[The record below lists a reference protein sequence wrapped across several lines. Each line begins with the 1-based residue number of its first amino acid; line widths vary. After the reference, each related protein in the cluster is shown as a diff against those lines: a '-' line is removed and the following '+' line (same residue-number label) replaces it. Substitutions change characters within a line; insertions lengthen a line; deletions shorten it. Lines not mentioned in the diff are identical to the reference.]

1 MSEFA
6 RFPFTAMDADKA
18 GINRMPFLP
27 ITLSYNGRDIAAS
40 GLLDSGATVNVLPHS
55 LGVQLDLIWEQQRTA
70 VILSGNLAR
79 IPARGI
85 LVSATVGAFA
95 PVRLAFAWA
104 QTDEVP
110 LILGQ
115 ANFFAEFDVCF
126 LRSQAVF
133 DIKPKTGE

>member
-6 RFPFTAMDADKA
+6 RFPFTPMDADKA
-18 GINRMPFLP
+18 GVNKMPFLP
-27 ITLSYNGRDIAAS
+27 LTLIYTEREVAAS
-40 GLLDSGATVNVLPHS
+40 GLLDSGATVNVLPYS
-55 LGVQLDLIWEQQRTA
+55 LGEQLGLVWEQQRTA
-70 VILSGNLAR
+70 VILSGNMAR
-79 IPARGI
+79 VPARGV
-85 LVSATVGAFA
+85 LVSAMVGAFA

-133 DIKPKTGE
+133 DIKPKANE

>member
-6 RFPFTAMDADKA
+6 RFPFTAMEADKA
-18 GINRMPFLP
+18 AVSLMPFLP
-27 ITLSYNGRDIAAS
+27 LTLSYNEQAVAAS
-40 GLLDSGATVNVLPHS
+40 GLLDSGATVNVLPYS
-55 LGVQLDLIWEQQRTA
+55 LGIPLGLVWEQQRTA
-70 VILSGNLAR
+70 VVLSGNLAR
-79 IPARGI
+79 IAARGI
-85 LVSATVGAFA
+85 LVSAAVGAFA

-126 LRSQAVF
+126 LRAQAVF